1 MGEIVA
7 TIKVVM
13 VEPEIPGNT
22 GNIIRL
28 CANTGTEL
36 HLIGPLGFFLDNR
49 EMIRAG
55 LDYKEFCPL
64 RKHLDWK
71 EFWTKESPNIDQCY
85 AFTTKTKRSAFDIKK
100 PKEEAWLFFGAES
113 RGLSESQKKLFHES
127 NLLRIPMVNESRS
140 LNLSNSV
147 AIVLYKFLEINKFV
161 NGLKELS

>member
-1 MGEIVA
+1 MGRIVA
-7 TIKVVM
+7 SIKIVM

-55 LDYKEFCPL
+55 LDYTEFCSL
-64 RKHLDWK
+64 RKHIDWK
-71 EFWTKESPNIDQCY
+71 EFWTKECPNINQCY
-85 AFTTKTKRSAFDIKK
+85 AFTTKTKRSAFEIKK
-100 PKEEAWLFFGAES
+100 LEDEAWLFFGAES
-113 RGLSESQKKLFHES
+113 RGLSESQKKSFHES
-127 NLLRIPMVNESRS
+127 HLLRIPMVNESRS

-147 AIVLYKFLEINKFV
+147 AIVLYKFLQVNQFV
-161 NGLKELS
+161 NGDLRLS